1 MGGAGFT
8 RTSDTTLTAASTTAV
23 VLEVLLHT
31 EESAAAA
38 AGWIKALSDA
48 VKAEAARA
56 TLAEKDAAHNAA
68 WEGLWGRSYIDVSVS
83 TGGPGPGL
91 GFASPDDVEAVNDA
105 YVWQRFLDLAD
116 GRNTWGVIKFNG
128 QAFTTSLNGTQ
139 GGRRGGVVSAD
150 YRDWGPSNWIQN
162 TRQPYYAAVAA
173 GDSDVLVGILRYFN
187 RSLAVARARVNATF
201 GIGGAYWPETST
213 LFGTYDAAGLGY
225 GCNGAGTA
233 KSPFAQGKS
242 GRSGAG
248 PTVPAVNGYTRFYTS
263 GSLEVC
269 FLGLE
274 EYLTSG
280 DTGMLQSLTLP
291 ICDAVT
297 QFYRE
302 RFPSLNKTTGKTDLF
317 PGQVIESCKD
327 PVVPPRT
334 PTLRMDFA
342 VIRHSNAALGSLAR
356 TLTHHT
362 RHTCRLVRQRGR
374 RHQRMGPH
382 RRRRQ
387 ACPALRPE
395 RVPDQRRA
403 RCSRAPRGAVQAGEA
418 AVSRGPRP
426 VRSEQGGLEAVA
438 RHATGARHRALPL
451 WRPLRA
457 RASEPG
463 LPPVHGLPQVQQ
475 HHVLVQR
482 PHPMQSADRDVD
494 GRGHRWRLRRDTG
507 AQS

>member
-8 RTSDTTLTAASTTAV
+8 RTSDTTLTAASTTAA
-23 VLEVLLHT
+23 VLEILLHT
-31 EESAAAA
+31 EESPAAAA
-38 AGWIKALSDA
+38 DWIDSLGAA

-56 TLAEKDAAHNAA
+56 TLAAKDAAHTAA

-83 TGGPGPGL
+83 AGGTGL
-91 GFASPDDVEAVNDA
+91 GLGLASPDDVEAVNDA

-116 GRNTWGVIKFNG
+116 GRDTWGVIKFNG
-128 QAFTTSLNGTQ
+128 QAFTTSLNGTP
-139 GGRRGGVVSAD
+139 GGARNGVVSAD

-162 TRQPYYAAVAA
+162 ARQPYYAAVAA

-225 GCNGAGTA
+225 GCDGAGTA
-233 KSPFAQGKS
+233 GSPFAKGKS

-280 DTGMLQSLTLP
+280 DTGVLQGLTLP

-317 PGQVIESCKD
+317 PGQVIESCKAL
-327 PVVPPRT
+327 VVPTRPRT
-334 PTLRMDFA
+334 RMHGLCR
-342 VIRHSNAALGSLAR
+342 VVWHSSAASAGSLAR
-356 TLTHHT
+356 TLAHA
-362 RHTCRLVRQRGR
+362 RRLVRQRGR
-374 RHQRMGPH
+374 RHQRLGPR

-387 ACPALRPE
+387 AGPALRPK

-403 RCSRAPRGAVQAGEA
+403 RRGRAPSGAVQAGGA
-418 AVSRGPRP
+418 AVGRGPRP
-426 VRSEQGGLEAVA
+426 VRPEHGGLAAVA
-438 RHATGARHRALPL
+438 RHAAGARHRALPL
-451 WRPLRA
+451 WRALRA

-463 LPPVHGLPQVQQ
+463 LPPVHRLPQVQQ
-475 HHVLVQR
+475 LHVLVQW
-482 PHPMQSADRDVD
+482 PHPMQPADRDVD
-494 GRGHRWRLRRDTG
+494 GRGRRRRLRRDTG
-507 AQS
+507 AQP